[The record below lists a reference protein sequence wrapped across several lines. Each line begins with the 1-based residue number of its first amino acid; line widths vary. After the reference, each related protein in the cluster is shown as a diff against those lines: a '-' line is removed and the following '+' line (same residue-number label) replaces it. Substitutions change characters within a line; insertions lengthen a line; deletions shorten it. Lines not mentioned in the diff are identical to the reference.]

1 METAHARV
9 AIVGSGFAGIGTGI
23 RLKHDGIDDFV
34 ILERADDLGGTWR
47 DNSYP
52 GCACDVPSHLYS
64 FSFAPNP
71 RWTSTFSG
79 QPEIWQYLRECADR
93 YGIGPHIRFAEEVLE
108 AAWDEDARRWRLR
121 TSSRAV
127 TADVL
132 VSGAGA
138 LSEPSVPRLPGL
150 ETFAGTTFHS
160 ARWNHEH
167 DLTGRDVAVIGTG
180 ASAIQFV
187 PQIQPQVRRLLVF
200 QRTPPWIVPR
210 RERPLTRVEHAV
222 YRALPAAQLAMRA
235 AIFGARELFVLRF
248 VHPREGAANERLARR
263 HLEKQVPD
271 PELRARLTPNYR
283 MGCKRILISNDFYPA
298 LTQPNVKLVTDAI
311 REIRPNRI
319 LTADGVDHEVDT
331 IIFGTGFHVTDLPI
345 AERVRGRDGRTLAE
359 TWSGSPRAHLGTTV
373 SGFPNLFILLG
384 PNTGLGHNSV
394 VYMIEAQIEHL
405 RGALRTLDRERA
417 TVLEPRAEAQQAFVT
432 DVDRRM
438 AGTVWTTGGCTSW
451 YLDSTGRNSTI
462 WPGFSFNFRKRVARF
477 DPKEYVF
484 A

>member
-1 METAHARV
+1 MRV

-23 RLKHDGIDDFV
+23 RLKQDGIDDFV

-71 RWTSTFSG
+71 RWTSTFSS
-79 QPEIWQYLRECADR
+79 QPEIWAYLQRCADR
-93 YGIGPHIRFAEEVLE
+93 YGTRPHIRFGEEVLE
-108 AAWDEDARRWRLR
+108 AAWDEEARRWRVATL
-121 TSSRAV
+121 SGEL

-138 LSEPSVPRLPGL
+138 LSEPALPKLRGL
-150 ETFAGTTFHS
+150 DTFAGTAFHS
-160 ARWNHEH
+160 ARWNHDH
-167 DLTGRDVAVIGTG
+167 DLTGRDVAVVGTG

-187 PQIQPQVRRLLVF
+187 PQIQPHVRRLLVF

-210 RERPLTRVEHAV
+210 RDRPLTRLEHTL
-222 YRALPAAQLAMRA
+222 YRAVPPAQVAMRG

-248 VHPREGAANERLARR
+248 MHPREGAANERLARR
-263 HLEKQVPD
+263 HLEKQVAD
-271 PELRARLTPNYR
+271 PKLRAKLTPSYR
-283 MGCKRILISNDFYPA
+283 MGCKRVLISSDFYPA
-298 LTQPNVKLVTDAI
+298 LTQPNVTLVTDPI
-311 REIRPNRI
+311 SEIRPHGI
-319 LTADGVDHEVDT
+319 ATDDGVEHEVDT
-331 IIFGTGFHVTDLPI
+331 IVFGTGFHVTDSPI
-345 AERVRGRDGRTLAE
+345 AARVRGRDGRTLAE
-359 TWSGSPRAHLGTTV
+359 TWNGSPRAHLGTTV
-373 SGFPNLFILLG
+373 TGFPNLFILLG

-405 RGALRTLDRERA
+405 RGALRTLERERA
-417 TVLEPRAEAQQAFVT
+417 AVVEPRAEAQEAFVA

-438 AGTVWTTGGCTSW
+438 AGTVWTTGGCKSW

-477 DPKEYVF
+477 DPKDYVI

>member
-1 METAHARV
+1 METRHVRL

-23 RLKHDGIDDFV
+23 RLKEDGLEDFV
-34 ILERADDLGGTWR
+34 IFERADDLGGTWR

-79 QPEIWQYLRECADR
+79 QPEIWAYLRECADR
-93 YGIGPHIRFAEEVLE
+93 YGIRPHIRFGEEVLE
-108 AAWDEDARRWRLR
+108 AVWDEDARRWRLR
-121 TSSRAV
+121 TSTGEL

-138 LSEPSVPRLPGL
+138 LSEPSVPDLVGV
-150 ETFAGTTFHS
+150 ETFAGTAFHS
-160 ARWNHEH
+160 AQWNHEH
-167 DLTGRDVAVIGTG
+167 DLTGRNVAVVGTG

-187 PQIQPQVRRLLVF
+187 PQIQPQVRSLLVF
-200 QRTPPWIVPR
+200 QRTPPWVVPR
-210 RERPLTRVEHAV
+210 RDRPLTRFEHGL
-222 YRALPAAQLAMRA
+222 YRTIPPAQRAMRG
-235 AIFGARELFVLRF
+235 AIFGVRELFVLRF
-248 VHPREGAANERLARR
+248 IHPREGAANERLARR
-263 HLEKQVPD
+263 HLEKQVTD
-271 PELRARLTPNYR
+271 PELRAKLTPDYR

-298 LTQPNVKLVTDAI
+298 LTQPNVTLVTQTI
-311 REIRPNRI
+311 REIRPNGI
-319 LTADGVDHEVDT
+319 VTADGVEHILDT
-331 IIFGTGFHVTDLPI
+331 IVFGTGFHVTDLPI

-373 SGFPNLFILLG
+373 NGFPNLFVLLG

-405 RGALRTLDRERA
+405 RGALRTLERERA
-417 TVLEPRAEAQQAFVT
+417 AVVEPRADAQEAFNA

-438 AGTVWTTGGCTSW
+438 AGTVWTTGGCKSW

-477 DPKEYVF
+477 DPKEYVI

>member
-1 METAHARV
+1 VTEHHRV

-23 RLKHDGIDDFV
+23 RLKEDGLEDFV

-79 QPEIWQYLRECADR
+79 QPEIWAYLRECADR
-93 YGIGPHIRFAEEVLE
+93 YGIRPHIRFGTEVLE
-108 AAWDEDARRWRLR
+108 AVWDDDARRWRLR
-121 TSSRAV
+121 TPTGEL

-138 LSEPSVPRLPGL
+138 LSEPSVPALPGL
-150 ETFAGTTFHS
+150 ETFGGATFHS
-160 ARWNHEH
+160 ARWNHTR
-167 DLTGRDVAVIGTG
+167 DLTGRNVAVVGTG

-187 PQIQPQVRRLLVF
+187 PQIQPSVRRLLVF
-200 QRTPPWIVPR
+200 QRTPPWVVPR
-210 RERPLTRVEHAV
+210 RDRPLTGFEHGL
-222 YRALPAAQLAMRA
+222 YRTIPPAQRAMRG
-235 AIFGARELFVLRF
+235 AIFGVRELFVLRF
-248 VHPREGAANERLARR
+248 MHPREGAANERLARR
-263 HLEKQVPD
+263 HLEKQVTD
-271 PELRARLTPNYR
+271 PELRAKLTPDYR

-298 LTQPNVKLVTDAI
+298 LTRSNVTLVTDAI
-311 REIRPNRI
+311 CEVRPNGI
-319 LTADGVDHEVDT
+319 LTADGAEHEVDT

-373 SGFPNLFILLG
+373 TGFPNLFILLG

-405 RGALRTLDRERA
+405 RGALRTLERERA
-417 TVLEPRAEAQQAFVT
+417 TTVEPRADAQEAFVA

-438 AGTVWTTGGCTSW
+438 AGTVWTTGGCKSW

-477 DPKEYVF
+477 DPKEYVL